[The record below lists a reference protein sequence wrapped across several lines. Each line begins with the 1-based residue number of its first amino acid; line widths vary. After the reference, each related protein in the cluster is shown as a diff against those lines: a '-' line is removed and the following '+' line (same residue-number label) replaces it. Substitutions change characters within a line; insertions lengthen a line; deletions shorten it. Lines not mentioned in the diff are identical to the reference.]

1 MFSFAIDTL
10 VKAVFI
16 YTSWYGFNALFWMM
30 LN

>member
-16 YTSWYGFNALFWMM
+16 YTSWYGFNAFFWML